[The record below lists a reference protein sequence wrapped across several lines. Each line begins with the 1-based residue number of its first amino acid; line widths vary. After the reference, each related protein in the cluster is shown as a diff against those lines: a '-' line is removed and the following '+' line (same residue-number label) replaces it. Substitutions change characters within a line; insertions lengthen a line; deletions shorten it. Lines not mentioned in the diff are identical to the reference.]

1 MEAPTE
7 RHLQSAQ
14 KAVGGRLM
22 EEHFRQEH
30 WNDGSFWNTIWPHR
44 SHSCQSP
51 PLTA

>member
-1 MEAPTE
+1 VDSLGTALWLATTLPDFAMEAPTE

-30 WNDGSFWNTIWPHR
+30 WNDGSF
-44 SHSCQSP
+44 
-51 PLTA
+51 